1 VSTREAAR
9 SRLFTAVLVGGSA
22 LAVLVLT
29 IFATSTLRRYAAD
42 RRLAQTMLVHVE
54 AEAYEQSALE
64 WRAETEHLVSGEVL
78 DAIRQSQRDAQ
89 SAVTELETAA
99 GQEGAVSPVR
109 TILARYERAMNE
121 EIALV
126 ARGQFKAAREIDE
139 TQVDPTFNE
148 LRAEMLVLSRK
159 YDADSQRASTQAE
172 IGTALIL
179 VAAMTALLFLY
190 FRYARL
196 ESLIAAKNATERVS
210 TAAEARFR
218 SVAQAASDAIVGAN
232 AMGAITSWNHGAEL
246 MFGYSAANIIGQ
258 PLASVMHERYS
269 ERFGPELMKEGKVTG
284 GKVSSATVAGIEG
297 LRRDGAEFPM
307 ELSLSSWQDEGSV
320 SYSIVMRDTTERK
333 RLEAQLRQAAKME
346 AVGQLAGGVAHDFN
360 NLLTV
365 INCHVEMLRE
375 QLVESP
381 VQLED
386 INEIG
391 EAAKR
396 AEALTRQLLAFS
408 RKQIQQPKI
417 LDMNESI
424 RGMEKMLR
432 RLVTEDI
439 DLVVKPMPIA
449 AHVCADPG
457 QLDQLLMNLVVNA
470 SDAMPQGGTLTVE
483 VAHIDLEE
491 PYFRERGVR
500 PVVGPYVGLFVSDTG
515 IGMDS
520 GTQSRIFEPFFTTKG
535 VGKGTGLGL
544 ATVYGI
550 VKQSGGFIWVYSEVG
565 HGTTFKVYLPLV
577 DAAEIKP
584 ITRDEASPDT
594 PGSETLLVVEDDDS
608 IRMIMCRALRR
619 DGYVVLDATDGQQA
633 LGIASAYDKPIDLLL
648 TDVVMP
654 FIGGRELAERL
665 LVTRPAMKIVYMSGY
680 TDDVV
685 LRRGLLGAGV
695 TFIQKPFAPAG
706 LAAKLRKALD
716 NSN

>member
-1 VSTREAAR
+1 M
-9 SRLFTAVLVGGSA
+9 VGGSA
-22 LAVLVLT
+22 LVVLLLT
-29 IFATSTLRRYAAD
+29 IFGASRLRAYATSRQQ
-42 RRLAQTMLVHVE
+42 AQTHLVHIE

-64 WRAETEHLVSGEVL
+64 WRAEAQRIVSNDVREAL
-78 DAIRQSQRDAQ
+78 RKSQRDAIV
-89 SAVTELETAA
+89 AVVELETTT
-99 GQEGAVSPVR
+99 GHQEEARSIR
-109 TILARYERAMNE
+109 EILGRYESAINE
-121 EIALV
+121 EISLLS
-126 ARGQFKAAREIDE
+126 RGQFEASREVDE
-139 TQVDPTFNE
+139 QTVDPTFE
-148 LRAEMLVLSRK
+148 LLRARMDILSLHYARE
-159 YDADSQRASTQAE
+159 SERASMVAE
-172 IGTALIL
+172 IGTAMMLL
-179 VAAMTALLFLY
+179 GAMMALAFLY
-190 FRYARL
+190 VRYARL
-196 ESLIAAKNATERVS
+196 QSVIAATKASDKVS

-232 AMGAITSWNHGAEL
+232 ATGAITSWNQGAEL

-258 PLASVMHERYS
+258 PLASVMPERYS
-269 ERFGPELMKEGKVTG
+269 ERFGPDLMEEAKVAEGRA
-284 GKVSSATVAGIEG
+284 SSAIVAGIEG

-307 ELSLSSWQDEGSV
+307 ELSLTSWEDDGSV

-375 QLVESP
+375 QLVELP
-381 VQLED
+381 DQLED

-424 RGMEKMLR
+424 KGMEKMLR

-470 SDAMPQGGTLTVE
+470 SDAMPDGGTLTVE
-483 VAHIDLEE
+483 VARIDLEE

-515 IGMDS
+515 VGMDT
-520 GTQSRIFEPFFTTKG
+520 GTQSRIFEPFFTTKA

-577 DAAEIKP
+577 DAVEIKP
-584 ITRDEASPDT
+584 IVRDEAPRGA
-594 PGSETLLVVEDDDS
+594 PGGETLLVVEDDES
-608 IRMIMCRALRR
+608 IRMIMCRTLKR

-633 LGIASAYDKPIDLLL
+633 LKVASAYDQPIDLLL

-654 FIGGRELAERL
+654 FVGGRELAERL

-685 LRRGLLGAGV
+685 LRRGLLEAGV
-695 TFIQKPFAPAG
+695 TFIQKPFAPAA

-716 NSN
+716 NSK

>member
-1 VSTREAAR
+1 MIGGTALIVS
-9 SRLFTAVLVGGSA
+9 
-22 LAVLVLT
+22 VLT
-29 IFATSTLRRYAAD
+29 IFGSSKLRRYSDDHHQARAL
-42 RRLAQTMLVHVE
+42 LAQIE
-54 AEAYEQSALE
+54 AEAYQQSAAE
-64 WRAETEHLVSGEVL
+64 WRAEAEREVSREVMES
-78 DAIRQSQRDAQ
+78 IRESRDATQ
-89 SAVTELETAA
+89 DALTALEITTGERDGASSVRPILGRYKAAIDEELDLI
-99 GQEGAVSPVR
+99 R
-109 TILARYERAMNE
+109 
-121 EIALV
+121 
-126 ARGQFKAAREIDE
+126 RGQFEAARGVDANI
-139 TQVDPTFNE
+139 VDPTFEGLQTEIKTLSTKFEVNSERASLVAE
-148 LRAEMLVLSRK
+148 LGTAVILLGAIAALVL
-159 YDADSQRASTQAE
+159 
-172 IGTALIL
+172 
-179 VAAMTALLFLY
+179 LY
-190 FRYARL
+190 FRYAKL
-196 ESLIAAKNATERVS
+196 VSVIAAAKAADKVS
-210 TAAEARFR
+210 TAANARFL
-218 SVAQAASDAIVGAN
+218 SVAQAASDAIVGAD
-232 AMGAITSWNHGAEL
+232 ARGAITSWNQGAEI
-246 MFGYSAANIIGQ
+246 MFGYSAESIIGRSLTSLL
-258 PLASVMHERYS
+258 PERYS
-269 ERFGPELMKEGKVTG
+269 ERFGPGLKEEANVKEGSVN
-284 GKVSSATVAGIEG
+284 SATVAGIEG
-297 LRRDGAEFPM
+297 LRRDGAEFPV
-307 ELSLSSWQDEGSV
+307 ELSLSSWEDGGSV
-320 SYSIVMRDTTERK
+320 SYSIVIRDTTERK

-375 QLVESP
+375 DSKDSP
-381 VQLED
+381 TQLED

-396 AEALTRQLLAFS
+396 AESLTRQLLGFS
-408 RKQIQQPKI
+408 RKQIQQPKV
-417 LDMNESI
+417 LDLNESI
-424 RGMEKMLR
+424 KGMEKMLR

-483 VAHIDLEE
+483 VTRVELEE

-500 PVVGPYVGLFVSDTG
+500 PVVGSYVGLFVSDTG
-515 IGMDS
+515 VGMDT

-565 HGTTFKVYLPLV
+565 HGTTFKVYLPHV
-577 DAAEIKP
+577 AAAASEE
-584 ITRDEASPDT
+584 ITRDEKSPVA
-594 PGSETLLVVEDDDS
+594 PGGETLLVVEDDDA
-608 IRMIMCRALRR
+608 IRAMMRRTLKR
-619 DGYVVLDATDGQQA
+619 DGYIVLDATDGQNA
-633 LGIASAYDKPIDLLL
+633 LDLASTYDKPIDLLL

-695 TFIQKPFAPAG
+695 TFIQKPFAPAA
-706 LAAKLRKALD
+706 LVAKLRNTLD
-716 NSN
+716 NPN